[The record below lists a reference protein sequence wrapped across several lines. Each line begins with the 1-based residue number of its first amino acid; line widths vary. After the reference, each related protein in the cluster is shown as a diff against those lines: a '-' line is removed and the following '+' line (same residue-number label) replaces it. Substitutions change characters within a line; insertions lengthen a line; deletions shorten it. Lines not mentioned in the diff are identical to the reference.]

1 MKDKRFEINVDLKI
15 SGAQPDARSVFH
27 YGNTNEVRVPAMW
40 VFPKADKW
48 MVHFVASSSAEW
60 TGWKGKSN
68 SHMNFYI
75 PDKFRNFGETLR
87 IKVQFYEMDNS
98 FLLVAYVNGE
108 EVKIQEFEGKFY
120 RKEEQI
126 LRIQDTRVHK
136 RNGVEVSNLTFNKFQ
151 PQVFDLQAILD
162 RNIQQ
167 KQNQKQKEEFSN
179 YSIGKEEMSSMTTK
193 TSMQPA
199 PVQQPLQSAQSK
211 QSEQSGQPTLEG
223 MSIIEGNTNPTI
235 DGILTHQNDVKN
247 IVEHET
253 DRLNAKKA
261 HVDGVLFS
269 QKRELDLNESH
280 RLKHRYYLY
289 IFIILVCAM
298 VAYILVAKL
307 RESLTFI
314 PDMVFDI
321 MVILTIIIPGF
332 LIYFTIMD
340 IRRRDHMDFSKLNLH
355 APKQRSKEEIEAA
368 REKAVKDGDLS
379 ALTKLCSGEEC
390 CSSGVT
396 WSAETGRCV

>member
-1 MKDKRFEINVDLKI
+1 
-15 SGAQPDARSVFH
+15 
-27 YGNTNEVRVPAMW
+27 
-40 VFPKADKW
+40 
-48 MVHFVASSSAEW
+48 
-60 TGWKGKSN
+60 
-68 SHMNFYI
+68 
-75 PDKFRNFGETLR
+75 
-87 IKVQFYEMDNS
+87 
-98 FLLVAYVNGE
+98 
-108 EVKIQEFEGKFY
+108 
-120 RKEEQI
+120 
-126 LRIQDTRVHK
+126 
-136 RNGVEVSNLTFNKFQ
+136 VEVNNLTLSKFQ

-162 RNIQQ
+162 RNIQ
-167 KQNQKQKEEFSN
+167 QKQKEEFSN

-199 PVQQPLQSAQSK
+199 PVQRPLQSG
-211 QSEQSGQPTLEG
+211 QSEQSEQSEQPTLEG
-223 MSIIEGNTNPTI
+223 MTITN
-235 DGILTHQNDVKN
+235 ILTHQNDVRN

-355 APKQRSKEEIEAA
+355 APKQRSEEEINAA

-390 CSSGVT
+390 CPADGSSGT
-396 WSAETGRCV
+396 SWDATTGRCVPP

>member
-1 MKDKRFEINVDLKI
+1 
-15 SGAQPDARSVFH
+15 
-27 YGNTNEVRVPAMW
+27 
-40 VFPKADKW
+40 
-48 MVHFVASSSAEW
+48 
-60 TGWKGKSN
+60 
-68 SHMNFYI
+68 
-75 PDKFRNFGETLR
+75 
-87 IKVQFYEMDNS
+87 
-98 FLLVAYVNGE
+98 
-108 EVKIQEFEGKFY
+108 
-120 RKEEQI
+120 
-126 LRIQDTRVHK
+126 
-136 RNGVEVSNLTFNKFQ
+136 
-151 PQVFDLQAILD
+151 
-162 RNIQQ
+162 
-167 KQNQKQKEEFSN
+167 
-179 YSIGKEEMSSMTTK
+179 MSSMTTK

-199 PVQQPLQSAQSK
+199 PVQQPVQRPLQSK
-211 QSEQSGQPTLEG
+211 QSAQSGQPTLEG
-223 MSIIEGNTNPTI
+223 MSTIEGNTNTTI

-253 DRLNAKKA
+253 ERLNAKKA
-261 HVDGVLFS
+261 HIDGVLFS

-321 MVILTIIIPGF
+321 MIILTIIIPGF

-355 APKQRSKEEIEAA
+355 APKQRSEEEINAA

-390 CSSGVT
+390 CPAPEDGSSADVN
-396 WSAETGRCV
+396 WNPNTGRCIVCPPGQVWNPANLSCDSITTTTS